1 MRIKEF
7 IQFIELLLNELLQSK
22 RILAFPNESNFGKAK
37 VTSEMQ
43 RENFIFLYFNTEIQR
58 HRGLSYK
65 FKNVVT
71 VYLCDL
77 FRKPARDCGS
87 SPG

>member
-22 RILAFPNESNFGKAK
+22 RILAFPNGSNFGKPK
-37 VTSEMQ
+37 LQVKCKGKTSFSFISTQ
-43 RENFIFLYFNTEIQR
+43 RYRDTEDYLIS
-58 HRGLSYK
+58 LK
-65 FKNVVT
+65 T
-71 VYLCDL
+71 LYLCIFYL
-77 FRKPARDCGS
+77 FARDPGS

>member
-43 RENFIFLYFNTEIQR
+43 RENFIFFYFNT
-58 HRGLSYK
+58 
-65 FKNVVT
+65 VT
-71 VYLCDL
+71 MFNFFAGD
-77 FRKPARDCGS
+77 PGS

>member
-43 RENFIFLYFNTEIQR
+43 RENFIFFYFNTVTMFAAANDKKRQAR
-58 HRGLSYK
+58 HRSRGLRAPCREALPRCFS
-65 FKNVVT
+65 
-71 VYLCDL
+71 
-77 FRKPARDCGS
+77 
-87 SPG
+87 

>member
-37 VTSEMQ
+37 VTTELQ
-43 RENFIFLYFNTEIQR
+43 RENFIFFYFNTEAQSD
-58 HRGLSYK
+58 RGLIILSP
-65 FKNVVT
+65 
-71 VYLCDL
+71 YLGISVFNFFAGD
-77 FRKPARDCGS
+77 PGS